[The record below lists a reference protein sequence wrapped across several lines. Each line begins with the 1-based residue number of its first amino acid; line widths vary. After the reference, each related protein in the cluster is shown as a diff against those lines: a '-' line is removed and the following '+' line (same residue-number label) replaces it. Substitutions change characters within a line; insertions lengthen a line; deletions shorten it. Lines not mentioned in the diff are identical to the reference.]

1 MTQDEIS
8 KKLHEIFESDDTEA
22 LQQFLNDGLDIN
34 FTDSF
39 QKTLLYRAAY
49 LGSVNCLQV
58 LLHAGADITLRDE
71 DNQTPLHAAAAC
83 WRFNDSMSYKSTICV
98 DLLLK
103 AGADPAADTV
113 SWMGTPLDGA
123 IKNEYLPEMCLLRQA
138 IAAQKAPIM
147 QAVWDADTEA
157 LKGLLSQ
164 QPGKLGRMLGKKS
177 EVNKA
182 DEFGYTPLHLATLPG
197 RTVCL
202 PLLLAAGAN
211 PNAANQEGITPLM
224 LSTLMAD
231 AGAIQLLTQA
241 GASTEKT
248 DKWQRTPLLMA
259 VDHRYVECVKV
270 LLQAG
275 ANVNHCNHR
284 GWTALYQSV
293 GNAEIMKL
301 LIDAGAEIDAADD
314 CDMTPLAHCA
324 HSYGS
329 EEHLACM
336 RLLIEAGADINK
348 QEFRG
353 IPPIYWASSSASGE
367 KGQLAM
373 LIEAGANVNLCGQSG
388 MTALHCAAMGN
399 AAWAIRLLLAA
410 GADPTLKDAEGKTP
424 RDYAKG
430 KAGKDARDIL
440 AVALRARGISLTHG
454 PVMQVK
460 EIRRKLRRKAVIF
473 KSSAAEQYTPDFSSY
488 LGKVAWQR
496 PGETWPT
503 DAEGNMLEPLATIFL
518 KDLPTLPT
526 ALKKVELI
534 TIFAP
539 QDAWTRDSDEY
550 PRLGCMIRTYS
561 TTEGLTP
568 CNYTAKSLTPC
579 LLTPELVKNDMPN
592 APTCGGTDELWDH
605 IDETERALE
614 VDYREDIQEEE
625 YETHKIGGYPTY
637 AQYPPELPGG
647 YNFVLQISS
656 DDTAGLEIG
665 DSGNYYFYYNSRKKD
680 WLVHAD
686 CY

>member
-8 KKLHEIFESDDTEA
+8 KKLYEIHRADDTEA
-22 LQQFLNDGLDIN
+22 LQQMLDAGLDVN
-34 FTDSF
+34 FTDSSLD
-39 QKTLLYRAAY
+39 TAIHEAARF
-49 LGSVNCLQV
+49 GAAKCLTV
-58 LLHAGADITLRDE
+58 LLNAGADITLRNE
-71 DNQTPLHAAAAC
+71 NKETALHKAAKC
-83 WRFNDSMSYKSTICV
+83 WRIFRHLNSQSATCV

-103 AGADPAADTV
+103 AGADPSAKAE
-113 SWMGTPLDGA
+113 SWIGTPLDVA
-123 IKNEYLPEMCLLRQA
+123 VDEKNHPETCLLRQA
-138 IAAQKAPIM
+138 VAPEKQPII

-157 LKGLLSQ
+157 LKSILTQ

-177 EVNKA
+177 EVNVA
-182 DEFGYTPLHLATLPG
+182 DEFGYTPLHIATLPG
-197 RTVCL
+197 RRACL
-202 PLLLAAGAN
+202 PLLLEAGAK
-211 PNAANQEGITPLM
+211 PNAITREGITPLM
-224 LSTLMAD
+224 MSTLMAD
-231 AGAIQLLTQA
+231 AESMQLLIKA
-241 GASTEKT
+241 GASTEIA
-248 DKWQRTPLLMA
+248 DDYLNTPLIKAVDYGYLDCAKTLLKAGANINHRNKRKYTALQESIGNPEIMA
-259 VDHRYVECVKV
+259 V
-270 LLQAG
+270 LIQAG
-275 ANVNHCNHR
+275 A
-284 GWTALYQSV
+284 
-293 GNAEIMKL
+293 KL
-301 LIDAGAEIDAADD
+301 NAADETG
-314 CDMTPLAHCA
+314 MTPLANCA
-324 HSYGS
+324 HSS
-329 EEHLACM
+329 DIEKNLACM
-336 RLLIEAGADINK
+336 RLLIDAGADINR
-348 QEFRG
+348 QECRG
-353 IPPIYWASSSASGE
+353 IPPIYWTCCHSGI
-367 KGQLAM
+367 GLLRM
-373 LIEAGANVNLCGQSG
+373 LIDAGANVNLSDQSG
-388 MTALHCAAMGN
+388 MTPLHCAAMDKN
-399 AAWAIRLLLAA
+399 PEAIRLLLAA
-410 GADPTLKDAEGKTP
+410 GADPAAKDAAGKTP

-430 KAGKDARDIL
+430 REGQEARDIL
-440 AVALRARGISLTHG
+440 AEALRARGISLTHG
-454 PVMQVK
+454 PVMPVK
-460 EIRRKLRRKAVIF
+460 EIRRKLRRKAIIF
-473 KSSAAEQYTPDFSSY
+473 KSSAAEQHAPNFSSY

-496 PGETWPT
+496 PDETWPT

-518 KDLPTLPT
+518 KDLPALPT

-539 QDAWTRDSDEY
+539 QDAWTRDSDEH

-625 YETHKIGGYPTY
+625 YETHKIGVYPTY